1 MKTTQERFINLGG
14 RFEVGI
20 HYTHLIYNN
29 YKMKI
34 PNEYFLS
41 TDVAHQEVLNY
52 YLDMMPKIEG
62 QSGMILPKE
71 FGFEYIDPL
80 TYCGTF
86 DTKDCVSC
94 TDLCKLLKVNEGEK
108 A

>member
-1 MKTTQERFINLGG
+1 MKQSQERFINLGG
-14 RFEVGI
+14 RFEVGV
-20 HYTHLIYNN
+20 YDTHLIYNN

-41 TDVAHQEVLNY
+41 TSVEYQDVLEY
-52 YLDMMPKIEG
+52 YLDMMPKMLE
-62 QSGMILPKE
+62 QSAVILPKE

-86 DTKDCVSC
+86 DTKDCTSC
-94 TDLCKLLKVNEGEK
+94 KDLCKLLKVTEE
-108 A
+108 